1 MLECKTS
8 EFPRG
13 LLKVHYTTFSDCLFD
28 TSDVRLGEI
37 WDEERAN
44 GQIHLSLPISHMSL
58 YRIESFRI
66 PQSKYTERFGV

>member
-1 MLECKTS
+1 MQNLRISSGFAES
-8 EFPRG
+8 S
-13 LLKVHYTTFSDCLFD
+13 LHDFSDCLFD